1 MKFKTRL
8 KGQSHRRFI
17 LNAVQASLIAL
28 AATGLQA
35 AEDEHHEHN
44 HNHDNEHQSYA
55 AHVHGE
61 AVLNIVIDG
70 ELILAE
76 FISPL
81 ENLLGFEHEPETA
94 EQKQAY
100 QDLLQDLADSQAVFG
115 VSDARCTQTG
125 QQSESPFTE
134 AGHAHA
140 EWHGEYYLECR
151 DIGEAAHIKPQLFTA
166 YPGVEKLTVQLI
178 STLGQSQHIVTSNND
193 TIPLR

>member
-1 MKFKTRL
+1 MKFKTRS
-8 KGQSHRRFI
+8 KGQSHRRLI

-28 AATGLQA
+28 SAAGLQA
-35 AEDEHHEHN
+35 AEHHEHT
-44 HNHDNEHQSYA
+44 HDNEHHSHA

-61 AVLNIVIDG
+61 AKLNIVIDG

-100 QDLLQDLADSQAVFG
+100 QDLQQHLADSHALFSI
-115 VSDARCTQTG
+115 SDARCTQTG
-125 QQSESPFTE
+125 QQSESPFAE
-134 AGHAHA
+134 ADHAHA
-140 EWHGEYYLECR
+140 EWHGEFYLECN
-151 DIGEAAHIKPQLFTA
+151 DIGEATYIKPQLFTA

-178 STLGQSQHIVTSNND
+178 STQGQSQHIVTSNND